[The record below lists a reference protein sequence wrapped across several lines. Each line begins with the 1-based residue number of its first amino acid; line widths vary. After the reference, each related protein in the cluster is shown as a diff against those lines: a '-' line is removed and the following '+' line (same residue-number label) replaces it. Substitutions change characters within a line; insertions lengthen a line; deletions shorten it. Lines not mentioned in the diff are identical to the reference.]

1 MINAKIFQFIIEI
14 FIIYAHKYT
23 TLSNHNI
30 ATVVIFA
37 YILYFLLNYHKVD
50 LLIQT
55 QKPCFR
61 GFLLT
66 FLPSKSKYLSGRGDS
81 KKRFKE

>member
-1 MINAKIFQFIIEI
+1 MTNAKIFQFIIEI
-14 FIIYAHKYT
+14 FITYAHKYT
-23 TLSNHNI
+23 IFSNHNI

-37 YILYFLLNYHKVD
+37 YMLYFLLNYHKVD

-55 QKPCFR
+55 QEPRFR